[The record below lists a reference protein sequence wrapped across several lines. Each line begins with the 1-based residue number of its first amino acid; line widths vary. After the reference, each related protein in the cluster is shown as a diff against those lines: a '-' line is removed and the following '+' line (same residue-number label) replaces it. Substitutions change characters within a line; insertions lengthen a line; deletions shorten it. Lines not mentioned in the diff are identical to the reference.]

1 MNENLEQEKTLIESF
16 LNDIGGFE
24 SLTFAFVVSLM
35 LSVIIALLKYWILNE
50 SKSKEWM
57 FMFLELPIDVCV
69 ILITIIVT
77 GFMRG
82 SNGAIDEKKAA
93 TGVVLVFFSLIISI
107 ICCFLR
113 RASMKLSY
121 SEKRKYF
128 CYSLICGA
136 LNFMVAGLWIYIIFD
151 YICTHG

>member
-1 MNENLEQEKTLIESF
+1 MNENIEQEKTLIESF
-16 LNDIGGFE
+16 LNNIGGFE

-50 SKSKEWM
+50 SKGKEWM
-57 FMFLELPIDVCV
+57 FMFLELPINVCV

-93 TGVVLVFFSLIISI
+93 TGVILVFCSLIISI

-128 CYSLICGA
+128 YYSVICGA
-136 LNFMVAGLWIYIIFD
+136 LNFIVAGLWIYIIFD

>member
-16 LNDIGGFE
+16 LNNIGGFE

-50 SKSKEWM
+50 SKGKEWM

-93 TGVVLVFFSLIISI
+93 TGVILVFCSLIISI

-128 CYSLICGA
+128 CYSVICGV
-136 LNFMVAGLWIYIIFD
+136 LNFLVAGLWIYVIFD
-151 YICTHG
+151 YICSHG

>member
-1 MNENLEQEKTLIESF
+1 MNENIEQEKTLIESF
-16 LNDIGGFE
+16 LNNIGGFE

-50 SKSKEWM
+50 SKGKEWM

-93 TGVVLVFFSLIISI
+93 TGVILVFCSLIISI

-128 CYSLICGA
+128 YYSVIGGA
-136 LNFMVAGLWIYIIFD
+136 LNFIVAGLWIYIIFD

>member
-1 MNENLEQEKTLIESF
+1 MNENIEQEKTLIESF
-16 LNDIGGFE
+16 LNNIGGFE

-50 SKSKEWM
+50 SKGKEWM

-82 SNGAIDEKKAA
+82 SNGAIYEKKAA
-93 TGVVLVFFSLIISI
+93 TGVILVFCSLIISI

-128 CYSLICGA
+128 YYSVICGA
-136 LNFMVAGLWIYIIFD
+136 LNFIVAGLWIYIIFD

>member
-1 MNENLEQEKTLIESF
+1 MNEDIVQEKILIESF
-16 LNDIGGFE
+16 LNNIGGFE

-50 SKSKEWM
+50 SKGKEWM

-121 SEKRKYF
+121 SEKSRYF
-128 CYSLICGA
+128 CYSVMCGV
-136 LNFMVAGLWIYIIFD
+136 LNFTVAGLWIYIIFD